1 MICYRRKITISPTAS
16 FLLSFLFFFFT
27 ACFRPAP
34 PLEEGDERTAKV
46 SARTETN
53 GSITVEG
60 HPIVKKRVAPRWS
73 TPTPSTTVAKHSPPQ
88 TTTGGGAPTSGSGG
102 TSTIEPGGS
111 SNPTSTT
118 VVRWSQESFIKAAN
132 ADPHDYFGFSL
143 SISGDSLAV
152 GAYAENANQSIISNG
167 STASSDDF
175 LSDSGAVYVYRR
187 SGVNWAQEAYVKAAN
202 AGVGDNLGYSVA
214 LSGDTLAASAFLEDS
229 NQTTITNGTS
239 ASLDNSATNSGAV
252 YVYHRSGVNW
262 AQEAYVKAAN
272 AGAADW
278 FGHSVAL
285 SGDTLAVGA
294 PLEDSNQTTITNG
307 AGASANNSVNY
318 PGAVYVYRRSG
329 VNWAQEAYVK
339 AANAGAA
346 DQFGQSVALSGDTL
360 AVGAQGEDSN
370 QTTITNG
377 TTASADNSAVSAGA
391 VYVYRRSRVNWTQ
404 EAFVKSANAGAD
416 DQFGYSVA
424 LSGDTLAVGA
434 LGESSSQTSI
444 TNGTS
449 ASADNAASSAGA
461 VYVYRRSGVNWAQ
474 EAYVKA
480 ANAGAADQFGR
491 SVALSGDTL
500 AVGAPYEDSYQTTI
514 TNGSLASDENS
525 QTNAGA
531 VYVYRNTSKFFDPDV
546 RVIATSQE
554 SISFAWGANLGS
566 TSQIKVALAAYGRNK
581 PAESCTGANSTLLP
595 PGTTTYT
602 YSGLSAGSKYGFR
615 FCSWDG
621 NTASPGATVWAETE
635 AQNFESGNDNWEL
648 IGNQNPTAN
657 RNQVYTSTPS
667 NKMYGPFQMGESIS
681 KQFQLNGEFVTAS
694 FDFLR
699 LNSWDGE
706 QFRVYIKDDSGVE
719 NLLFSES
726 FQHGTF
732 SYNYFGASLGYSW
745 WISSIPQ
752 NTFCFPTCTSWTS
765 ARHRVTIITPAST
778 NSLTLRLTTTL
789 TQGIDDESWGIDN
802 FRLSP

>member
-132 ADPHDYFGFSL
+132 ADPHDFFGFSL

-175 LSDSGAVYVYRR
+175 LSDSGAVYVYRRSGVNWAQEAYVKATNAGAADQFGYSVALSGDTLAVGAPLEDSNQTTITNGAGASANNSVNCPGAVYVYRRSGVNWAQEAYVKAVNADAANQFGHSVALSGDTLAVGAQGEDSNQTTITNGTTASADKSAFSAGAVYVYRR

-294 PLEDSNQTTITNG
+294 PLESSNQITITNG
-307 AGASANNSVNY
+307 TSASADNAATNS
-318 PGAVYVYRRSG
+318 GAVYVYHRSG

-346 DQFGQSVALSGDTL
+346 DWFGH
-360 AVGAQGEDSN
+360 
-370 QTTITNG
+370 
-377 TTASADNSAVSAGA
+377 
-391 VYVYRRSRVNWTQ
+391 
-404 EAFVKSANAGAD
+404 
-416 DQFGYSVA
+416 
-424 LSGDTLAVGA
+424 
-434 LGESSSQTSI
+434 
-444 TNGTS
+444 
-449 ASADNAASSAGA
+449 
-461 VYVYRRSGVNWAQ
+461 
-474 EAYVKA
+474 
-480 ANAGAADQFGR
+480 

-531 VYVYRNTSKFFDPDV
+531 VYVYRNTSKLFDPDV

-566 TSQIKVALAAYGRNK
+566 SSQIKVALAAYGRNK
-581 PAESCTGANSTLLP
+581 PEEFCTDANSTLLS

-621 NTASPGATVWAETE
+621 NTASPGATVWVETE
-635 AQNFESGNDNWEL
+635 AQNFESGTDNWVL

-657 RNQVYTSTPS
+657 RNQVYTTTPS

-745 WISSIPQ
+745 WISSLPQ

-765 ARHRVTIITPAST
+765 ARHRVTIITPAPT

-789 TQGIDDESWGIDN
+789 DQGIGDESWGIDN

>member
-88 TTTGGGAPTSGSGG
+88 TTNGGGAPTSGSGG

-202 AGVGDNLGYSVA
+202 AGVADNLGY
-214 LSGDTLAASAFLEDS
+214 
-229 NQTTITNGTS
+229 
-239 ASLDNSATNSGAV
+239 
-252 YVYHRSGVNW
+252 
-262 AQEAYVKAAN
+262 
-272 AGAADW
+272 
-278 FGHSVAL
+278 SVAL

-294 PLEDSNQTTITNG
+294 PLESSNQIT
-307 AGASANNSVNY
+307 
-318 PGAVYVYRRSG
+318 
-329 VNWAQEAYVK
+329 
-339 AANAGAA
+339 
-346 DQFGQSVALSGDTL
+346 
-360 AVGAQGEDSN
+360 
-370 QTTITNG
+370 
-377 TTASADNSAVSAGA
+377 
-391 VYVYRRSRVNWTQ
+391 
-404 EAFVKSANAGAD
+404 
-416 DQFGYSVA
+416 
-424 LSGDTLAVGA
+424 
-434 LGESSSQTSI
+434 I

-449 ASADNAASSAGA
+449 ASADNSAT
-461 VYVYRRSGVNWAQ
+461 
-474 EAYVKA
+474 E
-480 ANAGAADQFGR
+480 
-491 SVALSGDTL
+491 
-500 AVGAPYEDSYQTTI
+500 
-514 TNGSLASDENS
+514 
-525 QTNAGA
+525 AGA
-531 VYVYRNTSKFFDPDV
+531 VYVYRNTSKLFDPDV

-566 TSQIKVALAAYGRNK
+566 SSQIKVALAAYGRNK
-581 PAESCTGANSTLLP
+581 PEEFCTDANSTLLS

-621 NTASPGATVWAETE
+621 NTASPGATVWVETE
-635 AQNFESGNDNWEL
+635 AQNFESGTDNWVL
-648 IGNQNPTAN
+648 IGNQDPTAN
-657 RNQVYTSTPS
+657 RNQVYTTTPS

-726 FQHGTF
+726 FQYGTF

-745 WISSIPQ
+745 WISSLPQ
-752 NTFCFPTCTSWTS
+752 NTFCFPTCTPWTS

-789 TQGIDDESWGIDN
+789 DQGIGDESWGIDN